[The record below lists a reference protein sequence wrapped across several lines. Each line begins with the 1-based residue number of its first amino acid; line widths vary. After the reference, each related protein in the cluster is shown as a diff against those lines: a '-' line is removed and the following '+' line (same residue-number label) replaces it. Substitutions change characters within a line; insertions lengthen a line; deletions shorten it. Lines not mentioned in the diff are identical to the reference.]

1 MKAVEIGEKLRSAIK
16 QSKHTKCEICSQ
28 LGIKRNALSR
38 YLSGKDLPEVVV
50 FANLCDY
57 LKLDANEI
65 LGITEADKFQ

>member
-38 YLSGKDLPEVVV
+38 YLSGKELPALDT
-50 FANLCDY
+50 FANLCVLLD
-57 LKLDANEI
+57 LDANEI
-65 LGITEADKFQ
+65 LGITEADKYQ